1 MKFDLDKSLSRLSH
15 VSQIL
20 LVGFAIFGYFY
31 TVRPIYQKEVLS
43 ENIAQKELQLS
54 KLNQEKETVY
64 SQIETYKD
72 KENKLLSNVESLQKQ
87 KKETEG
93 ELIITEK
100 ELDTI
105 RIELQKTKGD
115 LLLAE
120 NQIKDKTRY
129 LTKLENAQR
138 KGMSDVYF
146 ENFSGIIS
154 VSYLREHPIYAFDK
168 VEPDELTI
176 SLLRDK
182 ISSPYI
188 AIKKALADSDHNFL
202 EANKNV
208 SNKLREEIVNYI
220 SKKIENDKNKLNS
233 DYQSLFDSISEV
245 RAECQNKKS
254 KIKDG
259 LDEVVWSYECN
270 VKINKL
276 INDFY
281 SNNMNEAM
289 RYINSLRSDFR

>member
-1 MKFDLDKSLSRLSH
+1 MKFDVDKSLSRLSH

-72 KENKLLSNVESLQKQ
+72 KEKKLLSNVESLQKQ
-87 KKETEG
+87 KKETED
-93 ELIITEK
+93 ELTITEK

-105 RIELQKTKGD
+105 RIELQKTKSD

-120 NQIKDKTRY
+120 NQIQDKTRY
-129 LTKLENAQR
+129 LTKLEDAQR

-154 VSYLREHPIYAFDK
+154 VNYLREHPIYAFDK
-168 VEPDELTI
+168 VEPDEITI
-176 SLLRDK
+176 SLLRSK

-188 AIKKALADSDHNFL
+188 AIKKALVDSDHNFL
-202 EANKNV
+202 KANKNV
-208 SNKLREEIVNYI
+208 SNKLRKEIANYI

-233 DYQSLFDSISEV
+233 DYKILFDSISKV
-245 RAECQNKKS
+245 RAECKNNKTE
-254 KIKDG
+254 IKDG
-259 LDEVVWSYECN
+259 LGKVEWSYECN
-270 VKINKL
+270 VKINEL

-281 SNNMNEAM
+281 SNNMDEAM
-289 RYINSLRSDFR
+289 KYIDSLRYDFR

>member
-72 KENKLLSNVESLQKQ
+72 KEKKLLSNVESLQKQ

-105 RIELQKTKGD
+105 RIELQKTKSD

-129 LTKLENAQR
+129 LTKLESAQR
-138 KGMSDVYF
+138 KGMSDIYF
-146 ENFSGIIS
+146 DNFSGIINVNYS
-154 VSYLREHPIYAFDK
+154 REHPIYTFDK
-168 VEPDELTI
+168 VEPDEITI

-188 AIKKALADSDHNFL
+188 AIKKSLVDSDHNFL

-208 SNKLREEIVNYI
+208 SNKLRKEIVNYI
-220 SKKIENDKNKLNS
+220 SKKIEDDKNKLNS

-245 RAECQNKKS
+245 GAECRNKKS
-254 KIKDG
+254 EIKDG
-259 LDEVVWSYECN
+259 MDGFLWNYDCDI
-270 VKINKL
+270 KIGKL

-281 SNNMNEAM
+281 LNNMNEAM
-289 RYINSLRSDFR
+289 KYINSIRSDFR